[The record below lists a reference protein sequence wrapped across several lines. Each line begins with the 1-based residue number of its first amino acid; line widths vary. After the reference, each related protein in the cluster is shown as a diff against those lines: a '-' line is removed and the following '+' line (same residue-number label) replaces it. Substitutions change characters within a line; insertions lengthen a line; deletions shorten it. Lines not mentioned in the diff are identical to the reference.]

1 MNEINFS
8 KHALDV
14 MIKRDISK
22 ALVFETI
29 NNYSLKVNVSNDEE
43 HYYKTIESKEDRCLK
58 VVLNPKTLN
67 VITVYF
73 DRNMRKRGCKQMTI
87 RYDKKSDSVYF
98 ILTDEVPYES
108 EEIKKDVIVD
118 YDKDEK
124 ITSIE
129 ILNFKENNF
138 DLDIPVLG
146 DFFLKKAS

>member
-29 NNYSLKVNVSNDEE
+29 NNYSLKVNISKDEE

-73 DRNMRKRGCKQMTI
+73 DRNMRKRGCK
-87 RYDKKSDSVYF
+87 
-98 ILTDEVPYES
+98 
-108 EEIKKDVIVD
+108 
-118 YDKDEK
+118 
-124 ITSIE
+124 
-129 ILNFKENNF
+129 
-138 DLDIPVLG
+138 
-146 DFFLKKAS
+146 